1 MFKVIMFNSGGEL
14 DSVTVET
21 EEKAHAALRKMVD
34 EIGSVCDGDTFTIV
48 EDEQ

>member
-21 EEKAHAALRKMVD
+21 EEQAHAALRKMVD